1 MMSKIRDDQNMLR
14 KTLVLVAI
22 LGVLVFVAGLR
33 ACHQVP
39 AEIGTASEP
48 SPLPIISHV
57 QHPFLAESQRSS
69 MHGGAHNW
77 DINTYPGPLGHNTT
91 TKHRKFSNL
100 IGVAPN
106 ISFDSQGRLI
116 TVSIK
121 LNRIE
126 LHLLDPET
134 LETIAMLELPPKASP
149 SDNSGGG
156 YFHIDAQDRVL
167 LAPANETISI
177 YEIDES
183 SGSPKWR
190 LAEQYD
196 IAGLLPEGVNI
207 HDVIPD
213 WTGNLWFVTGGAY
226 LGYRDNNT
234 GAFYTYQLPT
244 EGETIQN
251 SFAVD
256 AEGLYVASTDAIYQF
271 QINADTKKPF
281 YTWREDYDNGAVQKP
296 GTLSHGSGTSPTL
309 IGDDLV
315 AIADDGDPFTNI
327 VVYQKSATIEG
338 DRLICKVPLFERGK
352 SATENS
358 LLVYG
363 NAMVVQND
371 YGHVYTGNALKTSPG
386 IMRVDVREDR
396 SGCDVIWHNET
407 FLSQSLPRLSTATG
421 LLYFYT
427 FQKQDTDK
435 FFGGWYLSAVNW
447 ETGESLW
454 DRLIGRGTG
463 SMIDTLSSVTAP
475 VVLGPNGAAY
485 AGIRTGVIMARD
497 EVL

>member
-1 MMSKIRDDQNMLR
+1 MMKKVML
-14 KTLVLVAI
+14 LGAI
-22 LGVLVFVAGLR
+22 AIVVVYLAGLR

-39 AEIGTASEP
+39 ADMGAPSE
-48 SPLPIISHV
+48 SRPLAVMDHA

-77 DINTYPGPLGHNTT
+77 DINTYPGPRGYKTT
-91 TKHRKFSNL
+91 AKHRKFSNV

-121 LNRIE
+121 LNSIE

-134 LETIAMLELPPKASP
+134 LETIAMLDLPPKASA

-156 YFHIDAQDRVL
+156 YFHIDAKDRVL
-167 LAPANETISI
+167 LAPANDTISI
-177 YEIDES
+177 YEISES
-183 SGSPKWR
+183 SGSPKWQ

-196 IAGLLPEGVNI
+196 IAGLLPEDTNI

-213 WTGNLWFVTGGAY
+213 WSGNLWFVTGGAF
-226 LGYRDNNT
+226 LGYRDHDT
-234 GAFYTYQLPT
+234 GAFYTYELPA

-256 AEGLYVASTDAIYQF
+256 QEGLYVVSTDAIYQF
-271 QINADTKKPF
+271 QINDATKEPV
-281 YTWREDYDNGAVQKP
+281 YTWREDYENGTEQKP

-309 IGDDLV
+309 IGHDLV

-327 VVYQKSATIEG
+327 VVYQRSASIEG
-338 DRLICKVPLFERGK
+338 DRLICKVPLFEQGK

-371 YGHVYTGNALKTSPG
+371 YGHIYTGNALKTSPG
-386 IMRVDVREDR
+386 IMRVDVRDDR
-396 SGCDVIWHNET
+396 SGCDVVWHNET
-407 FLSQSLPRLSTATG
+407 FLSQSLPRLSTETG

-427 FQKQDTDK
+427 FQKQKAED
-435 FFGGWYLSAVNW
+435 FFGGWYLSAVDW
-447 ETGESLW
+447 ETGLPLW

-485 AGIRTGVIMARD
+485 VGIRTGVIMAKD
-497 EVL
+497 TAQ

>member
-1 MMSKIRDDQNMLR
+1 MKKI
-14 KTLVLVAI
+14 VLLAAI
-22 LGVLVFVAGLR
+22 ATAVVYLTGVR

-39 AEIGTASEP
+39 AEIGDPSE
-48 SPLPIISHV
+48 SRPLVVIDHV

-77 DINTYPGPLGHNTT
+77 DINTYPGPLGHKTT
-91 TKHRKFSNL
+91 SKHRKFSNV

-126 LHLLDPET
+126 LHLLNPET
-134 LETIAMLELPPKASP
+134 LETIAMLELPPKASA
-149 SDNSGGG
+149 SDNTGGG
-156 YFHIDAQDRVL
+156 YFHIDSKDRVL
-167 LAPANETISI
+167 LAPANDTISI
-177 YEIDES
+177 YEISES
-183 SGSPKWR
+183 SGSPKWQ
-190 LAEQYD
+190 LAQQYN
-196 IAGLLPEGVNI
+196 ITGLLPEGTNI

-213 WTGNLWFVTGGAY
+213 WSGNLLFVTGGSF
-226 LGYRDNNT
+226 LGYRDHDT
-234 GAFYTYQLPT
+234 GAFYTYELPE

-256 AEGLYVASTDAIYQF
+256 EEGLYVVSTDAIYQF
-271 QINADTKKPF
+271 QINADTKEPF
-281 YTWREDYDNGAVQKP
+281 YSWREDYDNGAVQKP

-327 VVYQKSATIEG
+327 VVYQKSASIEG
-338 DRLICKVPLFERGK
+338 ERLICKVPLFGRGK

-386 IMRVDVREDR
+386 IMRVDVGEDR
-396 SGCDVIWHNET
+396 SGCDVVWHNET
-407 FLSQSLPRLSTATG
+407 FLSQSLPRLSTETG

-427 FQKQDTDK
+427 FQKQKAED
-435 FFGGWYLSAVNW
+435 FFGGWYLSAVDW
-447 ETGESLW
+447 QTGEPLW

-475 VVLGPNGAAY
+475 IVLGPNGAAY
-485 AGIRTGVIMARD
+485 AGIRTGVIMAKD
-497 EVL
+497 EK

>member
-1 MMSKIRDDQNMLR
+1 MMKKIV
-14 KTLVLVAI
+14 VLAAMATVVSF
-22 LGVLVFVAGLR
+22 LAGLR

-39 AEIGTASEP
+39 AEIGGVSDTRA
-48 SPLPIISHV
+48 LPVIGHA
-57 QHPFLAESQRSS
+57 QHPYLAESQRSS

-77 DINTYPGPLGHNTT
+77 DINTYPGPRGYKTT
-91 TKHRKFSNL
+91 SKHRKFSNV

-134 LETIAMLELPPKASP
+134 LDTIAMLELPPKAST

-156 YFHIDAQDRVL
+156 YFHIDAKDRVL
-167 LAPANETISI
+167 LAPANDTISI
-177 YEIDES
+177 YEISEP
-183 SGSPKWR
+183 SGVPTWR
-190 LAEQYD
+190 LSEQYD
-196 IAGLLPEGVNI
+196 VAGLLPEGTNI

-213 WTGNLWFVTGGAY
+213 WSGNLWFVTGGAY
-226 LGYRDNNT
+226 LGYRDQES
-234 GAFYTYQLPT
+234 GVFYTYELPE
-244 EGETIQN
+244 EGESIQN

-256 AEGLYVASTDAIYQF
+256 EEGLYVVSNDAIYQF
-271 QINADTKKPF
+271 QINADTKEPF
-281 YTWREDYDNGAVQKP
+281 YTWRENYDNGAVQKP

-327 VVYQKSATIEG
+327 VVYQKSASIEG
-338 DRLICKVPLFERGK
+338 ERLICKVPLFGRGK

-386 IMRVDVREDR
+386 IMRVDVRDDR
-396 SGCDVIWHNET
+396 SGCDVIWHNQT
-407 FLSQSLPRLSTATG
+407 FLSQSLPRLSTETG

-427 FQKQDTDK
+427 FQKQKAED
-435 FFGGWYLSAVNW
+435 FFGGWYLSAVDW

-475 VVLGPNGAAY
+475 IVLGPNGAAY
-485 AGIRTGVIMARD
+485 AGIRTGVIMAKD
-497 EVL
+497 ADQ

>member
-1 MMSKIRDDQNMLR
+1 MMKKVML
-14 KTLVLVAI
+14 LGAI
-22 LGVLVFVAGLR
+22 AIVVVYLAGLR

-39 AEIGTASEP
+39 ADMGAPSE
-48 SPLPIISHV
+48 SRPLAVMDHA

-77 DINTYPGPLGHNTT
+77 DINTYPGPRGYKTT
-91 TKHRKFSNL
+91 AKHRKFSNV

-121 LNRIE
+121 LNSIE

-134 LETIAMLELPPKASP
+134 LETIAMLNLPPKASA

-156 YFHIDAQDRVL
+156 YFHIDAKDRVL
-167 LAPANETISI
+167 LAPANDTISI
-177 YEIDES
+177 YEISES
-183 SGSPKWR
+183 SGSPKWQ

-196 IAGLLPEGVNI
+196 IAGLLPEGTNI

-213 WTGNLWFVTGGAY
+213 WSGNLWFVTGGAY
-226 LGYRDNNT
+226 LGYRDQGT
-234 GAFYTYQLPT
+234 GKFYTYELPA

-256 AEGLYVASTDAIYQF
+256 EEGLYVASTDAIYQF
-271 QINADTKKPF
+271 QIDDDTKEPF
-281 YTWREDYDNGAVQKP
+281 YTWREDYENGTEQKP

-309 IGDDLV
+309 IGHDLV

-327 VVYQKSATIEG
+327 VVYQRSASIEG
-338 DRLICKVPLFERGK
+338 DRLICKVPLFEQGK

-371 YGHVYTGNALKTSPG
+371 YGHIYTGNALKTSPG
-386 IMRVDVREDR
+386 IMRVDVRDDR
-396 SGCDVIWHNET
+396 SGCDVVWHNET
-407 FLSQSLPRLSTATG
+407 FLSQSLPRLSTDTG

-427 FQKQDTDK
+427 FQKQKTED
-435 FFGGWYLSAVNW
+435 FFGGWYLSAVDW
-447 ETGESLW
+447 ETGLPLW

-485 AGIRTGVIMARD
+485 VGIRTGVIMAKD
-497 EVL
+497 TAQ

>member
-1 MMSKIRDDQNMLR
+1 MLR
-14 KTLVLVAI
+14 KILTVTVVLGVIGYLAGLVA
-22 LGVLVFVAGLR
+22 
-33 ACHQVP
+33 CQQVP
-39 AEIGTASEP
+39 AEIGASSKP
-48 SPLPIISHV
+48 RALQHISDN

-77 DINTYPGPLGHNTT
+77 DINTYPGPLGRKTT
-91 TKHRKFSNL
+91 AKHRKFSNI

-121 LNRIE
+121 LNSIE

-134 LETIAMLELPPKASP
+134 LETIAMLDLPPKASA

-156 YFHIDAQDRVL
+156 YFHIDAKDRVL
-167 LAPANETISI
+167 LAPANDTISI
-177 YEIDES
+177 YEISES
-183 SGSPKWR
+183 SGSPKWQ

-196 IAGLLPEGVNI
+196 IAGLLPEGTNI

-213 WTGNLWFVTGGAY
+213 WSGNLWFVTGGAY
-226 LGYRDNNT
+226 LGYRDQGT
-234 GAFYTYQLPT
+234 GKFYTYELPA

-256 AEGLYVASTDAIYQF
+256 EEGLYVASTDAIYQF
-271 QINADTKKPF
+271 QINDATKEPF
-281 YTWREDYDNGAVQKP
+281 YTWREDYENGTEQKP

-309 IGDDLV
+309 IGHDLV

-327 VVYQKSATIEG
+327 VVYQRSASIEG
-338 DRLICKVPLFERGK
+338 DRLICKVPLFEQGK

-371 YGHVYTGNALKTSPG
+371 YGHIYTGNALKTSPG
-386 IMRVDVREDR
+386 IMRVDVRDDR
-396 SGCDVIWHNET
+396 SGCDVVWHNET
-407 FLSQSLPRLSTATG
+407 FLSQSLPRLSTETG

-427 FQKQDTDK
+427 FQKQKAED
-435 FFGGWYLSAVNW
+435 FFGGWYLSAVDW
-447 ETGESLW
+447 ETGLPLW

-485 AGIRTGVIMARD
+485 VGIRTGVIMAKD
-497 EVL
+497 TAQ

>member
-1 MMSKIRDDQNMLR
+1 MSR
-14 KTLVLVAI
+14 KVLLITAAAI
-22 LGVLVFVAGLR
+22 ALSYFTALR

-39 AEIGTASEP
+39 ASMGQASTAA
-48 SPLPIISHV
+48 PLPVPHQV

-77 DINTYPGPLGHNTT
+77 DINTYGGPLGHKTSA
-91 TKHRKFSNL
+91 KHRVFSSI

-106 ISFDSQGRLI
+106 ISFDSKGRLI

-121 LNRIE
+121 LTGIE

-134 LETIAMLELPPKASP
+134 LETLALLKLPPKASA

-156 YFHIDAQDRVL
+156 YFHLDSQDRVL
-167 LAPANETISI
+167 LAPANNTISI
-177 YEIDES
+177 YEITQR
-183 SGSPKWR
+183 SGELQWS
-190 LAEQYD
+190 LAEQYSV
-196 IAGLLPEGVNI
+196 AGVVPEGVNI

-213 WTGNLWFVTGGAY
+213 WIGNLWFVTGGAY
-226 LGYRDNNT
+226 LGYREQST
-234 GAFYTYQLPT
+234 GEFYTYQLPA

-256 AEGLYVASTDAIYQF
+256 DEGLYVVSTDALYQF
-271 QINADTKKPF
+271 QIDAQTKQPV
-281 YTWREDYDNGAVQKP
+281 YTWRADYDNGAAQKP

-309 IGDDLV
+309 IGSDLV
-315 AIADDGDPFTNI
+315 AIADDGDPHTNI
-327 VVYQKSATIEG
+327 VVYKRAASIDG
-338 DRLICKVPLFERGK
+338 GRLVCKVPLFKQGQ

-396 SGCDVIWHNET
+396 TGCDVVWSNET

-427 FQKQDTDK
+427 FQKQSTGDV
-435 FFGGWYLSAVNW
+435 FGGWYLTAVSW
-447 ETGESLW
+447 ETGLPVW

-463 SMIDTLSSVTAP
+463 SMIDALSSVTAP

-485 AGIRTGVIMARD
+485 VGIRTGVVMAKD
-497 EVL
+497 EPL

>member
-1 MMSKIRDDQNMLR
+1 MMKKVML
-14 KTLVLVAI
+14 LGAI
-22 LGVLVFVAGLR
+22 AIVVVYLAGLR

-39 AEIGTASEP
+39 ADMGAPSE
-48 SPLPIISHV
+48 SRPLAVMDHA

-77 DINTYPGPLGHNTT
+77 DINTYPGPRGYKTT
-91 TKHRKFSNL
+91 AMHRKFSNV

-121 LNRIE
+121 LNSIE

-134 LETIAMLELPPKASP
+134 LETIAMLDLPPKASA

-156 YFHIDAQDRVL
+156 YFHIDAKDRVL
-167 LAPANETISI
+167 LAPANDTISI
-177 YEIDES
+177 YEISES
-183 SGSPKWR
+183 SGSPKWQ

-196 IAGLLPEGVNI
+196 IAGLLPEDTNI

-213 WTGNLWFVTGGAY
+213 WSGNLWFVTGGAF
-226 LGYRDNNT
+226 LGYRDHDT
-234 GAFYTYQLPT
+234 GAFYTYELPA

-256 AEGLYVASTDAIYQF
+256 QEGLYVVSTDAIYQF
-271 QINADTKKPF
+271 QINDATKEPV
-281 YTWREDYDNGAVQKP
+281 YTWREDYENGTEQKP

-309 IGDDLV
+309 IGHDLV

-327 VVYQKSATIEG
+327 VVYQRSASIEG
-338 DRLICKVPLFERGK
+338 DRLICKVPLFEQGK

-371 YGHVYTGNALKTSPG
+371 YGHIYTGNALKTSPG
-386 IMRVDVREDR
+386 IMRVDVRDDR
-396 SGCDVIWHNET
+396 SGCDVVWHNET
-407 FLSQSLPRLSTATG
+407 FLSQSLPRLSTDTG

-427 FQKQDTDK
+427 FQKQKAED
-435 FFGGWYLSAVNW
+435 FFGGWYLSAVDW

-454 DRLIGRGTG
+454 DRLIGRWTG

-475 VVLGPNGAAY
+475 IVLGPNGAAY
-485 AGIRTGVIMARD
+485 AGIRTGVIMAKD
-497 EVL
+497 AAQ

>member
-1 MMSKIRDDQNMLR
+1 M
-14 KTLVLVAI
+14 
-22 LGVLVFVAGLR
+22 
-33 ACHQVP
+33 
-39 AEIGTASEP
+39 
-48 SPLPIISHV
+48 
-57 QHPFLAESQRSS
+57 
-69 MHGGAHNW
+69 
-77 DINTYPGPLGHNTT
+77 
-91 TKHRKFSNL
+91 

-121 LNRIE
+121 LNSIE

-134 LETIAMLELPPKASP
+134 LETIAMLDLPPKASA

-156 YFHIDAQDRVL
+156 YFHIDAKDRVL
-167 LAPANETISI
+167 LAPANDTISI
-177 YEIDES
+177 YEISES
-183 SGSPKWR
+183 SGSPKWQ

-196 IAGLLPEGVNI
+196 IAGLLPEDTNI

-213 WTGNLWFVTGGAY
+213 WSGNLWFVTGGAF
-226 LGYRDNNT
+226 LGYRDHDT
-234 GAFYTYQLPT
+234 GAFYTYELPA

-256 AEGLYVASTDAIYQF
+256 QEGLYVVSTDAIYQF
-271 QINADTKKPF
+271 QINDATKEPV
-281 YTWREDYDNGAVQKP
+281 YTWREDYENGTEQKP

-309 IGDDLV
+309 IGHDLV

-327 VVYQKSATIEG
+327 VVYQRSASIEG
-338 DRLICKVPLFERGK
+338 DRLICKVPLFEQGK

-371 YGHVYTGNALKTSPG
+371 YGHIYTGNALKTSPG
-386 IMRVDVREDR
+386 IMRVDVRDDR
-396 SGCDVIWHNET
+396 SGCDVVWHNET
-407 FLSQSLPRLSTATG
+407 FLSQSLPRLSTDTG

-427 FQKQDTDK
+427 FQKQKAED
-435 FFGGWYLSAVNW
+435 FFGGWYLSAVDW
-447 ETGESLW
+447 ETGLPLW

-485 AGIRTGVIMARD
+485 VGIRTGVIMAKD
-497 EVL
+497 AAQ

>member
-1 MMSKIRDDQNMLR
+1 MKKI
-14 KTLVLVAI
+14 VLLAAI
-22 LGVLVFVAGLR
+22 ATAVVYLTGVR

-39 AEIGTASEP
+39 AEIGDPSE
-48 SPLPIISHV
+48 SRPLVVIDHV

-69 MHGGAHNW
+69 LHGGAQNW
-77 DINTYPGPLGHNTT
+77 DINTYPGPLGHKTT
-91 TKHRKFSNL
+91 SKHRKFSNV

-126 LHLLDPET
+126 LHLLNPET
-134 LETIAMLELPPKASP
+134 LETIAMLELPPKASA
-149 SDNSGGG
+149 SDNTGGG
-156 YFHIDAQDRVL
+156 YFHIDSKDRVL
-167 LAPANETISI
+167 LAPANDTISI
-177 YEIDES
+177 YEISES
-183 SGSPKWR
+183 SGSPKWQ
-190 LAEQYD
+190 LAQQYN
-196 IAGLLPEGVNI
+196 ITGLLPEGTNI

-213 WTGNLWFVTGGAY
+213 WSGNLWFVTGGSF
-226 LGYRDNNT
+226 LGYRDHDT
-234 GAFYTYQLPT
+234 GAFYTYELPE

-256 AEGLYVASTDAIYQF
+256 EEGLYVVSTDAIYQF
-271 QINADTKKPF
+271 QINADTKEPF
-281 YTWREDYDNGAVQKP
+281 YSWREDYDNGALQKP

-309 IGDDLV
+309 IGNDLV

-338 DRLICKVPLFERGK
+338 DRLICKVPLFQRGK

-371 YGHVYTGNALKTSPG
+371 YGHIYTGNALKTSPG

-396 SGCDVIWHNET
+396 SGCDVVWHNET
-407 FLSQSLPRLSTATG
+407 FLSQSLPRLSTETG

-427 FQKQDTDK
+427 FQKQKAED
-435 FFGGWYLSAVNW
+435 FFGGWYLSAVDW
-447 ETGESLW
+447 QTGEPLW

-475 VVLGPNGAAY
+475 IVLGPNGAAY
-485 AGIRTGVIMARD
+485 AGIRTGVIMAKD
-497 EVL
+497 EK

>member
-1 MMSKIRDDQNMLR
+1 MMKKVML
-14 KTLVLVAI
+14 LGAI
-22 LGVLVFVAGLR
+22 AIVVVYLAGLR

-39 AEIGTASEP
+39 ADMGAPSE
-48 SPLPIISHV
+48 SRPLAVMDHA

-77 DINTYPGPLGHNTT
+77 DINTYPGPRGYKTT
-91 TKHRKFSNL
+91 AKHRKFSNV

-121 LNRIE
+121 LNSIE

-134 LETIAMLELPPKASP
+134 LETIAMLDLPPKASA

-156 YFHIDAQDRVL
+156 YFHIDAKDRVL
-167 LAPANETISI
+167 LAPANDTISI
-177 YEIDES
+177 YEISES
-183 SGSPKWR
+183 SGSPKWQ

-196 IAGLLPEGVNI
+196 IAGLLPEGTNI

-213 WTGNLWFVTGGAY
+213 WSGNLWFVTGGAF
-226 LGYRDNNT
+226 LGYRDHDT
-234 GAFYTYQLPT
+234 GAFYTYELPA

-256 AEGLYVASTDAIYQF
+256 QEGLYVVSTDAIYQF
-271 QINADTKKPF
+271 QINDATKEPF
-281 YTWREDYDNGAVQKP
+281 YTWREDYENGTEQKP

-309 IGDDLV
+309 IGHDLV

-327 VVYQKSATIEG
+327 VVYQRSASIEG
-338 DRLICKVPLFERGK
+338 DRLICKVPLFEQGK

-371 YGHVYTGNALKTSPG
+371 YGHIYTGNALKTSPG
-386 IMRVDVREDR
+386 IMRVDVRDDR
-396 SGCDVIWHNET
+396 SGCDVVWHNET
-407 FLSQSLPRLSTATG
+407 FLSQSLPRLSTETG

-427 FQKQDTDK
+427 FQKQKAED
-435 FFGGWYLSAVNW
+435 FFGGWYLSAVDW
-447 ETGESLW
+447 ETGLPLW

-485 AGIRTGVIMARD
+485 VGIRTGVIMAKD
-497 EVL
+497 AAQ

>member
-1 MMSKIRDDQNMLR
+1 MTVTVVLGVIGYLAG
-14 KTLVLVAI
+14 LVA
-22 LGVLVFVAGLR
+22 
-33 ACHQVP
+33 CQQVP
-39 AEIGTASEP
+39 AEIGASSKP
-48 SPLPIISHV
+48 RALQHISDN

-77 DINTYPGPLGHNTT
+77 DINTYPGPLGRKTT
-91 TKHRKFSNL
+91 AKHRKFSNI

-121 LNRIE
+121 LNSIE

-134 LETIAMLELPPKASP
+134 LETIAMLNLPPKASA

-156 YFHIDAQDRVL
+156 YFHIDAKDRVL
-167 LAPANETISI
+167 LAPANDTISI
-177 YEIDES
+177 YEISES
-183 SGSPKWR
+183 SGSPKWQ

-196 IAGLLPEGVNI
+196 IAGLLPEGTNI

-213 WTGNLWFVTGGAY
+213 WSGNLWFVTGGAF
-226 LGYRDNNT
+226 LGYRDHDT
-234 GAFYTYQLPT
+234 GAFYTYELPA

-256 AEGLYVASTDAIYQF
+256 QEGLYVVSTDAIYQF
-271 QINADTKKPF
+271 QINDATKEPF
-281 YTWREDYDNGAVQKP
+281 YTWREDYENGTEQKP

-309 IGDDLV
+309 IGHDLV

-327 VVYQKSATIEG
+327 VVYQRSASIEG
-338 DRLICKVPLFERGK
+338 DRLICKVPLFEQGK

-371 YGHVYTGNALKTSPG
+371 YGHIYTGNALKTSPG
-386 IMRVDVREDR
+386 IMRVDVRDDR
-396 SGCDVIWHNET
+396 SGCDVVWHNET
-407 FLSQSLPRLSTATG
+407 FLSQSLPRLSTDTG

-427 FQKQDTDK
+427 FQKQKTED
-435 FFGGWYLSAVNW
+435 FFGGWYLSAVDW
-447 ETGESLW
+447 ETGLPLW

-485 AGIRTGVIMARD
+485 VGIRTGVIMAKD
-497 EVL
+497 AAQ